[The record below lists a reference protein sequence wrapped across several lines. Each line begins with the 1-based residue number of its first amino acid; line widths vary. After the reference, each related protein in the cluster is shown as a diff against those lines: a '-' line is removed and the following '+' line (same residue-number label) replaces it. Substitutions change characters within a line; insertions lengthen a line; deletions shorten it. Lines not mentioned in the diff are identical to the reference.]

1 MCVEINVD
9 LDEVCGDDDVGDI
22 DGGLQGSSIGDDGGD
37 ANVSLEGEENL
48 ALEEGRNSFGQE
60 GEERFSLEGEDVF
73 NLDSLARVGIRIQF

>member
-1 MCVEINVD
+1 MCVETNVD
-9 LDEVCGDDDVGDI
+9 LDEVCGDDDNGVI

-37 ANVSLEGEENL
+37 DSVSLEGEESL
-48 ALEEGRNSFGQE
+48 ALEERRDSFGQE